1 MAQLLVAL
9 ETGNEPEIGGA
20 DNLETMALVEACSR
34 GAREHRVVSLDEVRA
49 S

>member
-9 ETGNEPEIGGA
+9 ETGTTPEISA
-20 DNLETMALVEACSR
+20 EDNLKTMALVEACYLS
-34 GAREHRVVSLDEVRA
+34 AAQHRAVELEEVLQ